1 MARGDLT
8 IVEVARSLRQ
18 SVWYGY
24 AAAICIYLLATLAAY
39 LAQPGTHEALFITY
53 FPAIVF
59 STLLGGGYAGLLVAI
74 AGGAAIWFS
83 LEPQEH
89 PEAALTLVLYVD
101 AAALLLLV
109 MDALNRA
116 IDTLRR
122 ERDRAR
128 LLFRELQHR
137 TANNLMFVAGFLRMQ
152 RIAIRA
158 DPELAVPAIDQA
170 MQRLDSFA
178 RIHRHLT
185 EPVHGDRSIEL
196 LFSQLCDSLIAAAG
210 RERVSVSMTIEAVEL
225 QFEQVLVLSLL
236 LAETVTN
243 ALKHAFGDDRGGV
256 ITVRLTSR
264 RGEHVFEVSDDG
276 GGLDEEG
283 FAARSHGTGHRI
295 MAMLAAQL
303 GGTLTWSV
311 DGGLHTRIV
320 FPRRL
325 DDDWS

>member
-8 IVEVARSLRQ
+8 IVEAARSLRQ

-24 AAAICIYLLATLAAY
+24 AAAICVYLLATLAAY
-39 LAQPGTHEALFITY
+39 LAQPGTHVALFITY

-74 AGGAAIWFS
+74 AGGAAIWFW
-83 LEPQEH
+83 LEPQDN

-152 RIAIRA
+152 RTAIRA
-158 DPELAVPAIDQA
+158 NPELAVPVIDQA

-185 EPVHGDRSIEL
+185 EPVHGDTSMEL
-196 LFSQLCDSLIAAAG
+196 LFRQLCDSLIAAAG

-243 ALKHAFGDDRGGV
+243 ALKHAFDEDGGV
-256 ITVRLTSR
+256 ITVRLTSQR
-264 RGEHVFEVSDDG
+264 TDHVFEVSDNG
-276 GGLDEEG
+276 GGLDEDL
-283 FAARSHGTGHRI
+283 FAARSHGTGHKI

-311 DGGLHTRIV
+311 DGGLHTRVV

-325 DDDWS
+325 DEDWS